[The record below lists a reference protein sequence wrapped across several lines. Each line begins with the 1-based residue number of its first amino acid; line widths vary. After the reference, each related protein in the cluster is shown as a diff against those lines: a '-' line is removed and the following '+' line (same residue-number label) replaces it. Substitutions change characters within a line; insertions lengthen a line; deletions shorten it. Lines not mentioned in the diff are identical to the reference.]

1 MDSVSSPDCRTL
13 KTEGEHGFE
22 KKKQTNTKTDGTST
36 VNLGQDSISG
46 FEGPHNGTKE
56 SAEAEYKFKRD
67 GTKKC
72 GNVLVSKTG
81 KLENLEST
89 VSKKDTKNSAATA
102 KLGMPNTDEMKIEY
116 SNYMEKDFL

>member
-1 MDSVSSPDCRTL
+1 M
-13 KTEGEHGFE
+13 
-22 KKKQTNTKTDGTST
+22 
-36 VNLGQDSISG
+36 GQDSISG

-89 VSKKDTKNSAATA
+89 ASKKDTKNSAATA

-116 SNYMEKDFL
+116 SNYMEKDSMTEQSHIAVLQVQLYNIYNKE